1 MKTPGAAFKT
11 ASSSLPV
18 STRLAEFEITGVIG
32 EGGFGIV
39 YSAND
44 SSLERIV
51 AIKEYLP
58 SAFAQRGSDGS
69 VQVKSREHLQTFQ
82 AGLSSFINEARML
95 AKFSHPGLVEVFRFW
110 EANGT
115 AYMAMRYY
123 RGLTL
128 RESLRSSRNLITEQW
143 LCETLDPVL
152 LALRELHKEKCY
164 HRDIAP
170 DNILVLPNGR
180 SVLMDFGAAR
190 RIISGMTQALT
201 TVLKPGYAPIEQ
213 YYDDGSMPQGAWT
226 DIYAVGGL
234 LYHVISGKVPVQA
247 ISRMM
252 SDPLK
257 PVSEITLG
265 DFSQRL
271 CDVVSKCMSVMPEN
285 RYQSVDELR
294 AALGWVTTPVLSTA
308 PQKPLPAPQTPEEYP
323 ATVLMRPSPRAKAQS
338 DGSVPASD
346 SGIHHSPGTSST
358 QNVPLAVPKAPE
370 VASEPELS
378 IEYPATVLMRPSH
391 PTKALSE
398 CSVPA
403 SYSGIHHSPG
413 TSSTQNAPLAVPKAP
428 EVAPEP
434 ALSIDKLTSAP
445 QAVPSPVSAKPKSI
459 EYGVNQDLVAPKRG
473 FSGWFWVLGAAVL
486 IVAWAGLGYFVF
498 GSKHTDVTETLIE
511 VLPPLALP
519 NAAVSAAVGSVPP
532 LVPTSEVVVVP
543 AVSPVTSISAPT
555 ALASAP
561 TASAAATGN
570 LRIELAG
577 GWGMVFVDGEDK
589 GTVPPVLSVNL
600 PAGQHDIEIRNP
612 AMATEK
618 RVVTVN
624 AGKTV
629 VLRHSFVK

>member
-1 MKTPGAAFKT
+1 MNISSAAFKT

-18 STRLAEFEITGVIG
+18 GTRLAEFEITGVIG

-44 SSLERIV
+44 SSLERMV

-58 SAFAQRGSDGS
+58 SAFAQRGPDGS
-69 VQVKSREHLQTFQ
+69 VQVKSKEHLPTFQ

-123 RGLTL
+123 RGVTL

-257 PVSEITLG
+257 PVSEIALG

-271 CDVVSKCMSVMPEN
+271 YAVVMQCMSVMPEN

-294 AALGWVTTPVLSTA
+294 AALGWVTTPVLAKA
-308 PQKPLPAPQTPEEYP
+308 PQKPLPAPQAPEEYP
-323 ATVLMRPSPRAKAQS
+323 TTVLMRPLPRVKAHPES
-338 DGSVPASD
+338 SVPDSAS
-346 SGIHHSPGTSST
+346 SVHHSPNISST
-358 QNVPLAVPKAPE
+358 QNAPLVVPVAPE
-370 VASEPELS
+370 TELS
-378 IEYPATVLMRPSH
+378 IEYPATVLMRPS
-391 PTKALSE
+391 PRVKAQSQD
-398 CSVPA
+398 SVPSSA
-403 SYSGIHHSPG
+403 SENHHSPG
-413 TSSTQNAPLAVPKAP
+413 SSSTQNASLVVRKAPKA
-428 EVAPEP
+428 ASEP
-434 ALSIDKLTSAP
+434 ALSIDELASAP
-445 QAVPSPVSAKPKSI
+445 QAVQSPVSAKLKSI
-459 EYGVNQDLVAPKRG
+459 EHGVNQDLIAPKRK
-473 FSGWFWVLGAAVL
+473 FSVWFWVLGAAVL

-498 GSKHTDVTETLIE
+498 GSKQTDVTETLIE
-511 VLPPLALP
+511 VPPPAIVP
-519 NAAVSAAVGSVPP
+519 TAAVSAASGSVPP
-532 LVPTSEVVVVP
+532 SVPSSDVVVVP
-543 AVSPVTSISAPT
+543 AVAPVTPISAPT
-555 ALASAP
+555 VLASAP
-561 TASAAATGN
+561 AVSAAATGN

-577 GWGMVFVDGEDK
+577 GWGLVFVDGEDK
-589 GTVPPVLSVNL
+589 GTVPPVLSINL

-618 RVVTVN
+618 RVITVN

-629 VLRHSFVK
+629 VFRHSFVK